1 MASILPRGTLVA
13 DADTDRQDEDVW
25 IGTAE
30 VSFTPARGPGRVPS
44 PKHYTCWHLWFTAPG
59 AVREQFWCLSHPCLN
74 IPLELAKKYKCSCS
88 EKFLYEKSWQLI
100 YALKMKKKK
109 KTEVDVLV
117 HCITG
122 NGVVT
127 SPPPALKTF
136 LFLVYVATFFWFSYH
151 DFPTPTLLSL
161 LIFPILYIEIPS
173 LII

>member
-59 AVREQFWCLSHPCLN
+59 AVREPFWCLSHPSLN

-109 KTEVDVLV
+109 EWSWCFSSLYYWKWSGYLSSS
-117 HCITG
+117 C
-122 NGVVT
+122 
-127 SPPPALKTF
+127 LKNIPF
-136 LFLVYVATFFWFSYH
+136 LGLCGYF
-151 DFPTPTLLSL
+151 L
-161 LIFPILYIEIPS
+161 LIF
-173 LII
+173 LIMIFPPPLCWVF